1 MTGTRDDFSGD
12 CRGNDMYWTDG
23 QLKEGSYELDC
34 NNLTYWKSGTTI
46 RTELIKEEKEGLYLQ
61 DYVFQII

>member
-23 QLKEGSYELDC
+23 EIKGKEGSYKVD
-34 NNLTYWKSGTTI
+34 S
-46 RTELIKEEKEGLYLQ
+46 
-61 DYVFQII
+61 